1 MQEYRNIALLSQDGG
16 GVEAY
21 SINSSRGF
29 NTLNPN
35 FLAQYLIKAKLRLT
49 YVVML

>member
-1 MQEYRNIALLSQDGG
+1 MQEYRNIALLSQDG